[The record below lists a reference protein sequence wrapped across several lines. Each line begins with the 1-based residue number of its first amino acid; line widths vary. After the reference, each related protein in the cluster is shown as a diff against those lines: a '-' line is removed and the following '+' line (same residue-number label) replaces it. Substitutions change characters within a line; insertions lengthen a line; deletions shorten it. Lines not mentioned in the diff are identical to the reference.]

1 MRNIADRYM
10 TNIDCLEGTMKAL
23 IVDDDFYSRNMIHEI
38 LRSVAQCDIAVNG
51 EEAIEAF
58 RRGLMSGSAYDLICL
73 DLLMP
78 ELDGQQALR
87 EIRAIEQE
95 FDVAPH
101 KEAKVI
107 VTTMLDDEKETHDAF
122 FLGGATSYLVKPIDE
137 EKLMS
142 EVKSLG
148 LV

>member
-1 MRNIADRYM
+1 
-10 TNIDCLEGTMKAL
+10 MKAL

-38 LRSVAQCDIAVNG
+38 LRQVAKCDIAVNG

-58 RRGLMSGSAYDLICL
+58 RRGLLDGDPYDLVCL

-87 EIRAIEQE
+87 EIRTLEQE
-95 FDVAPH
+95 NNIGPQN
-101 KEAKVI
+101 ESKVI
-107 VTTMLDDEKETHDAF
+107 VTTMLADEKETHDAF

-137 EKLMS
+137 DKLMG
-142 EVKSLG
+142 EIRSLG
-148 LV
+148 LI

>member
-1 MRNIADRYM
+1 
-10 TNIDCLEGTMKAL
+10 MKAL

-38 LRSVAQCDIAVNG
+38 LRPVAHCDIAVNG

-58 RRGLMSGSAYDLICL
+58 RRALMVKEPYDLICL

-87 EIRAIEQE
+87 EIRAIEKE
-95 FDVAPH
+95 FDVAMQS
-101 KEAKVI
+101 EVKVV
-107 VTTMLDDEKETHDAF
+107 VTTMLDDQKETHDAF

-137 EKLMS
+137 DKLMG

-148 LV
+148 LI

>member
-1 MRNIADRYM
+1 
-10 TNIDCLEGTMKAL
+10 MKAL

-38 LRSVAQCDIAVNG
+38 LRPVAQCDIAVNG

-58 RRGLMSGSAYDLICL
+58 RRGMDAGEAYDLICL

-87 EIRAIEQE
+87 EIRTIEKE
-95 FDVAPH
+95 FDIAPQD
-101 KEAKVI
+101 EAKVI

-137 EKLMS
+137 QKLMS

-148 LV
+148 LL

>member
-1 MRNIADRYM
+1 
-10 TNIDCLEGTMKAL
+10 MKAL

-58 RRGLMSGSAYDLICL
+58 RRGMNDGEPYDLICL

-78 ELDGQQALR
+78 EMDGQQALR
-87 EIRAIEQE
+87 EIRAIE
-95 FDVAPH
+95 
-101 KEAKVI
+101 KEHEVGPEKESKVI
-107 VTTMLDDEKETHDAF
+107 VTTMLDDKKETHDAF

-137 EKLMS
+137 EKLID

-148 LV
+148 LL

>member
-1 MRNIADRYM
+1 
-10 TNIDCLEGTMKAL
+10 MKAL

-38 LRSVAQCDIAVNG
+38 LRPVAQCDIAVNG

-58 RRGLMSGSAYDLICL
+58 RRGMDAGEAYDLICL

-87 EIRAIEQE
+87 EIRAIEKE
-95 FDVAPH
+95 FDIAPH
-101 KEAKVI
+101 DEVKVI

-137 EKLMS
+137 QKLMN

>member
-1 MRNIADRYM
+1 MR
-10 TNIDCLEGTMKAL
+10 AL

-38 LRSVAQCDIAVNG
+38 LRQVARCDIAVNG

-58 RRGLMSGSAYDLICL
+58 KRGLSDSDPYNLICL

-78 ELDGQQALR
+78 EMDGQQALR
-87 EIRAIEQE
+87 EIRALEKE
-95 FDVAPH
+95 HDVNPQR
-101 KEAKVI
+101 EAKVI
-107 VTTMLDDEKETHDAF
+107 VTTMLADEKETHDAF

-137 EKLMS
+137 EKLMH
-142 EVKSLG
+142 EIESLG

>member
-1 MRNIADRYM
+1 
-10 TNIDCLEGTMKAL
+10 MKAL

-38 LRSVAQCDIAVNG
+38 LRPVAHCDIAVNG

-58 RRGLMSGSAYDLICL
+58 RRGLLQGEPYDLICL

-87 EIRAIEQE
+87 EIRAIERE
-95 FDVAPH
+95 FDVAPQA
-101 KEAKVI
+101 ESKVV

-122 FLGGATSYLVKPIDE
+122 FPGRGHLLPGQAH
-137 EKLMS
+137 
-142 EVKSLG
+142 
-148 LV
+148 

>member
-1 MRNIADRYM
+1 
-10 TNIDCLEGTMKAL
+10 MKAL

-38 LRSVAQCDIAVNG
+38 LRPVAQCDIAVNG

-58 RRGLMSGSAYDLICL
+58 RRNIDAGESYDLICL

-87 EIRAIEQE
+87 EIRAIEKEHDITPQG
-95 FDVAPH
+95 
-101 KEAKVI
+101 EAKVI

-137 EKLMS
+137 EKLMT

>member
-1 MRNIADRYM
+1 
-10 TNIDCLEGTMKAL
+10 MKAL

-38 LRSVAQCDIAVNG
+38 LRPVAQCDIAVNG

-58 RRGLMSGSAYDLICL
+58 RRGIMSGEAYDLICL

-95 FDVAPH
+95 FDVAPQD
-101 KEAKVI
+101 EAKVV

-137 EKLMS
+137 EKLMN

-148 LV
+148 LI

>member
-1 MRNIADRYM
+1 
-10 TNIDCLEGTMKAL
+10 MKAL

-38 LRSVAQCDIAVNG
+38 LRQVAKCDIAVNG

-58 RRGLMSGSAYDLICL
+58 RRGLLDGEPYDLICL

-87 EIRAIEQE
+87 EIRTLEQE
-95 FDVAPH
+95 NGVSPH
-101 KEAKVI
+101 RESKVI
-107 VTTMLDDEKETHDAF
+107 VTTMLADEKETHDAF

-137 EKLMS
+137 AKLM
-142 EVKSLG
+142 EEIKSLG
-148 LV
+148 LI

>member
-1 MRNIADRYM
+1 
-10 TNIDCLEGTMKAL
+10 MKAL

-38 LRSVAQCDIAVNG
+38 LRQVAQCDIAVNG

-58 RRGLMSGSAYDLICL
+58 GRGLVDGAPYSLICL

-78 ELDGQQALR
+78 EMDGQQALR
-87 EIRAIEQE
+87 EIRALEREHGVSQPE
-95 FDVAPH
+95 
-101 KEAKVI
+101 ECKVI
-107 VTTMLDDEKETHDAF
+107 VTTMLADEKETHDAF

-137 EKLMS
+137 EKLMN
-142 EVKSLG
+142 EIKSLG